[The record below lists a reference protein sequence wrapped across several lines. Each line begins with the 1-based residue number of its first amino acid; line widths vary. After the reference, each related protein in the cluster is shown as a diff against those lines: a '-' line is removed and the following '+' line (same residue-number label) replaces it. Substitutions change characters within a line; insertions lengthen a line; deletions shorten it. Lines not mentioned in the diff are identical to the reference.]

1 MDKNTITGIVLI
13 ALVLIGFSYFTGN
26 QNAVTETAAPVAA
39 EAPQPRAAEPVA
51 AAVADTTAPFYAARK
66 GQAREVVLENEKVQV
81 SVNTKGGRISKVVL
95 KEYNDQQHRPV
106 VLFAGEDA
114 DMDFVLDTKGE
125 PLHTG
130 DYYFTPLNATDS
142 TVTMQ
147 LAAADGRAL
156 TFDYRLPRESYMVDM
171 TLAAR
176 GLQSLF
182 GRGARGGRRGLGRL

>member
-95 KEYNDQQHRPV
+95 KEYNDQQHR
-106 VLFAGEDA
+106 F
-114 DMDFVLDTKGE
+114 
-125 PLHTG
+125 
-130 DYYFTPLNATDS
+130 
-142 TVTMQ
+142 
-147 LAAADGRAL
+147 
-156 TFDYRLPRESYMVDM
+156 
-171 TLAAR
+171 
-176 GLQSLF
+176 
-182 GRGARGGRRGLGRL
+182 